1 MAYFILGRATHTYVP
16 GRKRLVVYAFKWA
29 KELGGMG
36 TTDSADGRQP
46 RGVSSHGPFGKTLAI
61 KAARV
66 RADIAFALTDAL
78 VVVAAYVIA
87 LALRLLDPGVSD
99 RYWPELM
106 AHLPLLVVLHIGANV
121 VTGAYGHVWEHA
133 SIAEAK
139 QVLFS
144 NLSVLTVMVVVV
156 AMQSD
161 HPIPLST
168 LILGTAIATAG
179 MGLVRFRSR
188 MFSYRRMAS
197 APRRARAIVVGTNR
211 AAAVFAREASP
222 SLEILG
228 FVETVETERERW
240 LAGTPIIGTIDD
252 LEKFVVD
259 MNVEQVI
266 VVGGTDELVRRI
278 VDLCLGIDVRLRIV
292 PDPAAI
298 LSRTQGAVDVRDIE
312 VTDLLPR
319 PTVQTDLVA
328 VRELLVGKRILI
340 TGGGGSIGSEI
351 VRQVV
356 QFAPSAVYALDR
368 DETLLHE
375 MLLSLGSRRD
385 EVNPV
390 LCDIRDYDALERH
403 ILQIRP
409 EVVFHAAALKHVPVL
424 EAHPDEAQKTN
435 VRGTVNVL
443 DALRQAG
450 GVERFV
456 LISTDKAVRP
466 SSVMG
471 ASKRVAEMVVQQEA
485 MRSQSGIF
493 TSVRFGNVL
502 GSRGSV
508 VPTFIRQ
515 IQAGGPVTITDPE
528 MTRYFM
534 TVDEAVQLVLQ
545 SAAMAQGGE
554 VFVLDMGEPVR
565 IYDLARRL
573 IRLAGLVPDRD
584 VTIEIVGTRPGE
596 KLSESLAH
604 GELIPTLHPR
614 VNTTRPPSPGP
625 ITMYDFVTLLD
636 RLAAE
641 QDMVGVREG
650 LRDLATH
657 EWDGF
662 EVITLEDPEKANI

>member
-144 NLSVLTVMVVVV
+144 NLV
-156 AMQSD
+156 SD
-161 HPIPLST
+161 GDGGRRRDAVRPPDTPQHTHPERRSPLPGWDWFGFDRGCFLSPD
-168 LILGTAIATAG
+168 G
-179 MGLVRFRSR
+179 
-188 MFSYRRMAS
+188 S
-197 APRRARAIVVGTNR
+197 APACWAIVVARTGLR
-211 AAAVFAREASP
+211 PSSREASP

-228 FVETVETERERW
+228 FVETVETEA
-240 LAGTPIIGTIDD
+240 LARGDSDHRHHRRPG
-252 LEKFVVD
+252 E
-259 MNVEQVI
+259 
-266 VVGGTDELVRRI
+266 VRRRYERRAGHRRGRNRRAGRPSSTCASHRRAAS
-278 VDLCLGIDVRLRIV
+278 VV
-292 PDPAAI
+292 PDPA
-298 LSRTQGAVDVRDIE
+298 SSPHPGASTC
-312 VTDLLPR
+312 VTSGDGLAAA

-528 MTRYFM
+528 MT
-534 TVDEAVQLVLQ
+534 
-545 SAAMAQGGE
+545 
-554 VFVLDMGEPVR
+554 
-565 IYDLARRL
+565 
-573 IRLAGLVPDRD
+573 
-584 VTIEIVGTRPGE
+584 
-596 KLSESLAH
+596 
-604 GELIPTLHPR
+604 PT
-614 VNTTRPPSPGP
+614 S
-625 ITMYDFVTLLD
+625 
-636 RLAAE
+636 
-641 QDMVGVREG
+641 
-650 LRDLATH
+650 
-657 EWDGF
+657 
-662 EVITLEDPEKANI
+662 

>member
-1 MAYFILGRATHTYVP
+1 
-16 GRKRLVVYAFKWA
+16 
-29 KELGGMG
+29 MG

-584 VTIEIVGTRPGE
+584 VTIQIVGTRPGE

>member
-390 LCDIRDYDALERH
+390 LCDIRDYDTLERH

-584 VTIEIVGTRPGE
+584 VTIQIVGTRPGE

>member
-1 MAYFILGRATHTYVP
+1 
-16 GRKRLVVYAFKWA
+16 
-29 KELGGMG
+29 MG
-36 TTDSADGRQP
+36 INESADRRHT
-46 RGVSSHGPFGKTLAI
+46 RGVTSRGPLGKTLAI

-66 RADIAFALTDAL
+66 RADFAFAITDAL

-87 LALRLLDPGVSD
+87 LAIRMLDPGVSP

-106 AHLPLLVVLHIGANV
+106 TYLPLLAVLHIGANV
-121 VTGAYGHVWEHA
+121 LTGAYGHVWEHA
-133 SIAEAK
+133 SIAEAR
-139 QVLFS
+139 QVLTS
-144 NLSVLTVMVVVV
+144 NLGVLTVMVVVV
-156 AMQSD
+156 AVQSD
-161 HPIPLST
+161 RPIPLST
-168 LILGTAIATAG
+168 LILGMAIATAG

-197 APRRARAIVVGTNR
+197 APRRPRAIVVGTNR
-211 AAAVFAREASP
+211 AAAVFAREASR

-228 FVETVETERERW
+228 FVETVATETERW
-240 LAGTPIIGTIDD
+240 LAGIPIIGTIDD
-252 LEKFVVD
+252 LERFVSD
-259 MNVEQVI
+259 LNVEQVI
-266 VVGGTDELVRRI
+266 VVGGSDELVRRI

-292 PDPAAI
+292 PDPEAI

-312 VTDLLPR
+312 VSDLLPR

-328 VRELLVGKRILI
+328 VRELLKGKRILI

-356 QFAPSAVYALDR
+356 QFAPAAVYALDR

-375 MLLSLGSRRD
+375 MLLSLGSRKD
-385 EVNPV
+385 EVTPV
-390 LCDIRDYDALERH
+390 LCDIRDFETLKRH
-403 ILQIRP
+403 VTEIRP
-409 EVVFHAAALKHVPVL
+409 QVVFHAAALKHVPVL
-424 EAHPDEAQKTN
+424 EEYPDEAQKTN

-443 DALRQAG
+443 DALRAAG

-485 MRSQSGIF
+485 VRSKEGIF

-508 VPTFIRQ
+508 VPTFVRQ

-534 TVDEAVQLVLQ
+534 TIDEAVQLVLQ
-545 SAAMAQGGE
+545 AASMAEGGE

-584 VTIEIVGTRPGE
+584 IAIQIVGTRPGE

-614 VNTTRPPSPGP
+614 IKVTRPPSPGP
-625 ITMYDFVTLLD
+625 VTMYDFVALLD
-636 RLAAE
+636 QLASE
-641 QDMVGVREG
+641 QDLVGVREG

-662 EVITLEDPEKANI
+662 EVITLEESEKANI

>member
-390 LCDIRDYDALERH
+390 LCDIRDYDTLERH

>member
-1 MAYFILGRATHTYVP
+1 
-16 GRKRLVVYAFKWA
+16 
-29 KELGGMG
+29 
-36 TTDSADGRQP
+36 P

-240 LAGTPIIGTIDD
+240 LAGPPIIGTSDD
-252 LEKFVVD
+252 LEKFVGD

-390 LCDIRDYDALERH
+390 LCDIRDYDTLERH

-443 DALRQAG
+443 DGLRQAG

-471 ASKRVAEMVVQQEA
+471 AARRVAEMVVQQES

-515 IQAGGPVTITDPE
+515 
-528 MTRYFM
+528 
-534 TVDEAVQLVLQ
+534 
-545 SAAMAQGGE
+545 
-554 VFVLDMGEPVR
+554 
-565 IYDLARRL
+565 
-573 IRLAGLVPDRD
+573 
-584 VTIEIVGTRPGE
+584 
-596 KLSESLAH
+596 
-604 GELIPTLHPR
+604 
-614 VNTTRPPSPGP
+614 
-625 ITMYDFVTLLD
+625 
-636 RLAAE
+636 
-641 QDMVGVREG
+641 
-650 LRDLATH
+650 
-657 EWDGF
+657 
-662 EVITLEDPEKANI
+662 